1 MKLIYVVRSLHP
13 VGGIERTLT
22 DKANWLVTHGHE
34 VMFVTYKQGGD
45 DASFPLDCRV
55 KLIDLK
61 CSVFTLFKYPIYIRL
76 FKYFSMSRLF
86 QKRFRDVLN
95 SFLPDV
101 ISVAIPNAEEFVW
114 EVVKISGSTRV
125 VIESHVAYDYLSYG
139 RSRTDYYLYLF
150 HSPLRAIRN
159 SDSLIVLTRSD
170 ADSWK
175 RKGVK
180 KIIVVPNPVSFY
192 VDNIP
197 NDVKDEKRIV
207 AVGRLVRQKRF
218 DRLIDAFALIAHHY
232 PGWYVDIV
240 GEGDLRPALEQQ
252 VLERKLFG
260 RVNIQNFTCD
270 VISEYMKSQFLV
282 LSSDY
287 EGFGL
292 VLIEAMSCGLPCI
305 SFRCKHGPEDI
316 ITDYIDGILVK
327 DGDYNDLAEKILWL
341 CNHPPKIA
349 EMSCA
354 ARKKAQ
360 KYKKENI
367 MPLWI
372 NLFNNLSE
380 SSQ

>member
-139 RSRTDYYLYLF
+139 RSRTDYFLYLF

-170 ADSWK
+170 VDSWK

-180 KIIVVPNPVSFY
+180 NIIVVPNPVSFY

-197 NDVKDEKRIV
+197 NAVKDEKRII
-207 AVGRLVRQKRF
+207 AVGRLVSQKRF
-218 DRLIDAFALIAHHY
+218 DRLIDAFALIANQY
-232 PGWYVDIV
+232 PEWYVDIY
-240 GEGDLRPALEQQ
+240 GEGELRTVLEQK
-252 VLERKLFG
+252 VLSNGLSG
-260 RVNIQNFTCD
+260 RINVYNYTSD
-270 VISEYMKSQFLV
+270 MVSEYMKSQFLV

-292 VLIEAMSCGLPCI
+292 VIVEAMACGIPVVATNCP
-305 SFRCKHGPEDI
+305 HGPSEI
-316 ITDYIDGILVK
+316 IKNGVTGLLTNLDA
-327 DGDYNDLAEKILWL
+327 NDLAGQMEWM
-341 CNHPPKIA
+341 
-349 EMSCA
+349 MSHQEERRIMGVKAHEA
-354 ARKKAQ
+354 AACYRKD
-360 KYKKENI
+360 YIMKK
-367 MPLWI
+367 WV
-372 NLFNNLSE
+372 SAYE
-380 SSQ
+380 SVVL

>member
-292 VLIEAMSCGLPCI
+292 VIVEAMACGIPVVATNCP
-305 SFRCKHGPEDI
+305 HGPSEI
-316 ITDYIDGILVK
+316 IK
-327 DGDYNDLAEKILWL
+327 DGETGLLARLDVKDLAERMEWMITHQEERRIMGAKA
-341 CNHPPKIA
+341 H
-349 EMSCA
+349 EA
-354 ARKKAQ
+354 AAFYRKDIIMKEWESA
-360 KYKKENI
+360 YKRV
-367 MPLWI
+367 
-372 NLFNNLSE
+372 
-380 SSQ
+380 